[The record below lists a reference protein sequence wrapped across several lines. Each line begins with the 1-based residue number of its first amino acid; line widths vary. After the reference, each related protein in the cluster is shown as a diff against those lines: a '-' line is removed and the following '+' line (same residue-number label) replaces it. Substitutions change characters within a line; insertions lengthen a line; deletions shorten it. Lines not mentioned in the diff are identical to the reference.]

1 MTRRQVAT
9 EIEAQMKQSFEY
21 AFNLESAHETLE
33 RWVYT
38 AYGIQMA
45 IASEDR
51 RTCEVLGDYVKE
63 TAYKMYELCPMM
75 DHSVLGW
82 E

>member
-9 EIEAQMKQSFEY
+9 EIEAQMKESFEY
-21 AFNLESAHETLE
+21 AFNLESAHEKLQL
-33 RWVYT
+33 WVGI
-38 AYGIQMA
+38 AYGIQIA
-45 IASEDR
+45 VASEDK
-51 RTCEVLGDYVKE
+51 RTCEVMGNYVKE
-63 TAYKMYELCPMM
+63 TAYKMYEICPMM